1 MAKTLCASLDWAI
14 RICYSVYLTGDFR
27 RQKQLNTYTMTIK
40 DPFLTTVRTLKS
52 TSGVK
57 TTETLRKIQD
67 KLVTY
72 GIVSDREQA
81 YLERWTDFG
90 KTDQKERF

>member
-1 MAKTLCASLDWAI
+1 
-14 RICYSVYLTGDFR
+14 VYLTGDFR
-27 RQKQLNTYTMTIK
+27 RQKQLNKHIMTIK
-40 DPFLTTVRTLKS
+40 DPFLTTVRRLKS
-52 TSGVK
+52 TSPSQ
-57 TTETLRKIQD
+57 TSDTLRKIQD